1 MKVAVTSR
9 SFSKNLILREKLLE
23 KYPDSY
29 FNEKGQNYTCE
40 ELIEFLKS
48 ASAAI
53 VGLEKVDHET
63 LQALPQLKTISKY
76 GVGLDNIDFSA
87 MEKHNV
93 HWSYTPGTNRLG
105 VAELALQMMMILI
118 RRSYQA
124 NLFMREGS
132 WSPQYGYN
140 LSGKKIGLLGLG
152 HVGKELV
159 KLLAPF
165 ECNISY
171 HDIKPDMEFSKKH
184 KLTLVTTEELFSG
197 NDIVSIHIPLNK
209 SNQLLINE
217 KLMSLMPAHSI
228 LINTSRGGLVDE
240 KALFEKL
247 KSNKILAAGFDVFLK
262 EPFSDKEL
270 LSLPNFYSTPHIGG
284 SSVESVLAMGLAA
297 INGLGCARPI
307 NDDDYR
313 L

>member
-9 SFSKNLILREKLLE
+9 SFSKNQILREKLLE

-29 FNEKGQNYTCE
+29 FNEKGQNYNRE
-40 ELIEFLKS
+40 ELIEFLKP
-48 ASAAI
+48 ATAAI

-87 MEKHNV
+87 MEKYSV

-105 VAELALQMMMILI
+105 VAELALQMMMVLI

-140 LSGKKIGLLGLG
+140 LSGKKIGILGLG

-165 ECNISY
+165 ECNISF
-171 HDIKPDMEFSKKH
+171 HDIKPDLEFSKKH
-184 KLTLVTTEELFSG
+184 KLTLVTQEELFSG

-217 KLMSLMPAHSI
+217 KLLSLMPAHSI
-228 LINTSRGGLVDE
+228 LINTARGGLVDE
-240 KALFEKL
+240 KVLLEKL
-247 KSNKILAAGFDVFLK
+247 KGNKILAAGFDVFLK
-262 EPFSDKEL
+262 EPFTDLEL
-270 LSLPNFYSTPHIGG
+270 LSMPNFYSTPHIGG
-284 SSVESVLAMGLAA
+284 SSVESVQAMGLAA